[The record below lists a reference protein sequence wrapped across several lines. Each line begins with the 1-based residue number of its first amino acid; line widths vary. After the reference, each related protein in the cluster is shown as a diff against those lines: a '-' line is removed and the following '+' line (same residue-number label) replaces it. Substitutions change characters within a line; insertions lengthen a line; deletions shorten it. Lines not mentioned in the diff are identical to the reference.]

1 VKKKIPLQGRPA
13 ILGEKR
19 DNQFIDVAC
28 GVGVNSTLTYSVTKS
43 GLLCSFNQKRLLE
56 KWVELR
62 VNGAFSLT
70 VNEQLIFCGCSD
82 GIIRY
87 IRCIKRGGPL

>member
-1 VKKKIPLQGRPA
+1 MKKKIPLQGRPA

-19 DNQFIDVAC
+19 DNTFIDVAC
-28 GVGVNSTLTYSVTKS
+28 GMGVNSALTYSVTKS
-43 GLLCSFNQKRLLE
+43 GLLCSFNEKRLLE

-62 VNGAFSLT
+62 VNGAFSLA

-82 GIIRY
+82 GIIR
-87 IRCIKRGGPL
+87 